1 MHEVFIAGE
10 SVDLCVPLEEDFS
23 VWASWFNSQDIT
35 GYLDQ
40 GKFPNTISMQ
50 RDFYNNALSNGRFL
64 AVIKSK
70 KSRLL
75 GVVSLS
81 EINYERSSCQI
92 SMVCPTKCEDAPL
105 ASLEAMALTIEHA
118 FRRMGVR
125 RVWAGQA
132 YPGLQKWAKR
142 LEILGLRCE
151 GFSRSGFRHGD
162 YVSDAISLGM
172 TYDDF
177 EVLIKQRNNRLWPG
191 SEVVLAI
198 FKGLKQSPAL
208 ADDMYTA
215 ICKHQ
220 KDYAALLEKIES
232 AIYSK

>member
-1 MHEVFIAGE
+1 MNQIFIAGE
-10 SVDLCVPLEEDFS
+10 SIDLCVPMEEDFP
-23 VWASWFNSQDIT
+23 VWASWFNSKDVT
-35 GYLDQ
+35 GFLDQ
-40 GKFPNTISMQ
+40 GKFPNTILMQ
-50 RDFYNNALSNGRFL
+50 RDFYNKSLSNGRFL
-64 AVIKSK
+64 AIIKSK
-70 KSRLL
+70 KSKLL

-151 GFSRSGFRHGD
+151 GFSHSGFRHGD
-162 YVSDAISLGM
+162 YVSDAINLGM
-172 TYDDF
+172 TYEDF
-177 EVLIKQRNNRLWPG
+177 EALTRQRNNRLWPG
-191 SEVVLAI
+191 AVVALAI
-198 FKGLKQSPAL
+198 LKEMKKFPAL
-208 ADDMYTA
+208 ADVMHNEF
-215 ICKHQ
+215 CKRQ
-220 KDYAALLEKIES
+220 KDYAGLLAKIES
-232 AIYSK
+232 AIPSE